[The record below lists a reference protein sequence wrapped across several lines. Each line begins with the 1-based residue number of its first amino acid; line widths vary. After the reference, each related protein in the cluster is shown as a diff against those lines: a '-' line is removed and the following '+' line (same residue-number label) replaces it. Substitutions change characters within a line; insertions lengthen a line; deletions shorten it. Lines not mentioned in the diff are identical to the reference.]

1 LLSIILKYFIRKIGV
16 SFLIALKK
24 RFSPFKWHF
33 LTLLAEYPFHGGGK
47 GYSAEIVYYSIW
59 ACATVEHAQPSL
71 FNISLL
77 CFVIYAGRLRWTL
90 TMNKEN
96 FSKCTPIKKGK
107 CHRTADKDYV
117 CLCCGTILVGIR
129 CTYNLTTCD
138 GVLDKFVSVVQ
149 VLFSQNWLPN

>member
-1 LLSIILKYFIRKIGV
+1 MIYETGIISRKQG
-16 SFLIALKK
+16 LCH
-24 RFSPFKWHF
+24 FKQCMHTY
-33 LTLLAEYPFHGGGK
+33 TLLAEYPFHGGGI

-71 FNISLL
+71 FNISLPR
-77 CFVIYAGRLRWTL
+77 FVIYAGRLRWTL
-90 TMNKEN
+90 TMNEEN

-107 CHRTADKDYV
+107 RHRTADKDYA

-138 GVLDKFVSVVQ
+138 GVLEKLEKLLECQINIDENSCR
-149 VLFSQNWLPN
+149 